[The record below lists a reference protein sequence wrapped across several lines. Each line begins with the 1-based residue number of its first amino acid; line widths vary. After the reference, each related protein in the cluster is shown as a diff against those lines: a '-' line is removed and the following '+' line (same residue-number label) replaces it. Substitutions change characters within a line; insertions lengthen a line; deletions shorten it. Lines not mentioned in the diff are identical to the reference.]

1 MAIVK
6 TRNVVRDGQTRHGAI
21 APVPGS
27 HDGMGFEFRPITAP
41 TAAMA
46 QSQIDKKHAEGKSDD
61 AMRLIAKVVSKHIVS
76 WTECDEKG
84 ESIPPTYE
92 NLILLQSPLLYALYN
107 VMTGYRPSDAIE
119 DTSDAGRDEEEERL
133 ERLLEGGEGLRESLE
148 DERKK

>member
-1 MAIVK
+1 MTILK

-61 AMRLIAKVVSKHIVS
+61 AMKLIAKVVSKHIVS
-76 WTECDEKG
+76 WTEADDGG
-84 ESIPPTYE
+84 EGLPPTFD
-92 NLILLQSPLLYALYN
+92 NLIQLQAPMLYALYN
-107 VMTGYRPSDAIE
+107 VMTGYRPSDGIA
-119 DTSDAGRDEEEERL
+119 DQSDSGKDEEEERL
-133 ERLLEGGEGLRESLE
+133 ERLLEGQGLRESLE

>member
-1 MAIVK
+1 MTILK

-61 AMRLIAKVVSKHIVS
+61 AMKLIAKVVSKHIVS
-76 WTECDEKG
+76 WTEADDGG
-84 ESIPPTYE
+84 EGLPPTFE
-92 NLILLQSPLLYALYN
+92 NLIQLQAPMLYALYN
-107 VMTGYRPSDAIE
+107 VMTGYRPSRMSEKNNRGGSVLPAK
-119 DTSDAGRDEEEERL
+119 SRQCGPRL
-133 ERLLEGGEGLRESLE
+133 RGVQAVCLQH
-148 DERKK
+148 